1 MIDDWLNKAK
11 NLHTNIAND
20 VFPNGGKLTCLR
32 CSHQETF
39 TAAQAASYLA
49 EGWPKHCGVAMRLE
63 TAVSQETP

>member
-39 TAAQAASYLA
+39 TAAQAVTVTQATGHQNHHLPLTRRQIS
-49 EGWPKHCGVAMRLE
+49 R
-63 TAVSQETP
+63 